1 LFPDVLVEAGVT
13 ILRPPSEGRFGTQF
27 TFLDPDGYAITIYGR
42 DSPPGG
48 WDQAGA

>member
-1 LFPDVLVEAGVT
+1 VT

-27 TFLDPDGYAITIYGR
+27 TFLDPDGYAITIYDR

-48 WDQAGA
+48 WNQAGA